1 MSNGVFI
8 ELFHGRADP
17 CQDMDDWGEPG
28 PVFGPFRFVHTTYAS
43 DIKLGANTNGP
54 QDLNVL
60 RDMVYYNG
68 MWYGDWSVFPASTF
82 EAETGLQKRRQ
93 NFDMTKAT
101 IPEDIKRRLT
111 HEQ

>member
-1 MSNGVFI
+1 M
-8 ELFHGRADP
+8 
-17 CQDMDDWGEPG
+17 
-28 PVFGPFRFVHTTYAS
+28 FGPFWFVHTTYAS
-43 DIKLGANTNGP
+43 DIKLSGNTNTP
-54 QDLNVL
+54 QYLSIL

-68 MWYGDWSVFPASTF
+68 MWYGDWSVFPTSTF
-82 EAETGLQKRRQ
+82 EAEPGLQKRHL